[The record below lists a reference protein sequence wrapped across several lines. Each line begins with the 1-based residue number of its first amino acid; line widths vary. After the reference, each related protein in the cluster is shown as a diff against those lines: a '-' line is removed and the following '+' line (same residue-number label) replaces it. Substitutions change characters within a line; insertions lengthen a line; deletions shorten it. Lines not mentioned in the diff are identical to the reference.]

1 MATWTYAPR
10 MELGV
15 LGPLRVTRAGRP
27 VDVAGIKERTLL
39 AHLVA
44 YAGRTVPVADLID
57 SLWGQSP
64 PRTAAKSLQTY
75 VLRLRRVLEPEREG
89 VGSLLVTDPGGYRL
103 AISPDQVDA
112 HRFAELAALGHRAVE
127 AARYDV
133 AVATLREALDL
144 WRGPAY
150 TGFEETPYAVAERR
164 RLEELQL
171 SALEDRWRAE
181 LELGDE
187 GAVVSA
193 LERLLKEH
201 PHRERLW
208 SLLMLALY
216 RSGRQGDALAA
227 YDRARARLL
236 DDLGVV
242 PGDELR
248 RMQARVL
255 DQDPGLLPRR
265 RRDSVPPDLIEP
277 RRPLVGRE
285 EELALLE
292 SAWRRALLGEPVAV
306 VLRGPPGAGASRLA
320 SALAAEVAR
329 GGHPVAYYAADGAE
343 STTPLGGLLVSERA
357 VPPPPAGA
365 MTLQL
370 ARPGAALPQGCVAL
384 DLKPLPSDAVRQIVA
399 SYVSPADVV
408 AATEFVLA
416 EGPPW
421 PGVVHDAALSWA
433 RDNARARVAASASRL
448 GEAATRLGEVRSEVV
463 DGVVALE
470 AVQLSDRP
478 LRVDVCPWRGLASYD
493 VEDAE
498 WYAGRERLV
507 AELLARVASARV
519 VAVVGASGSGK
530 SSLLRAGLLAGL
542 AAGRL
547 PGSERWTGWLLR
559 PGEQPLDQLARTAMG
574 PVSRGTSDAGEALA
588 RLFDQD
594 PSEDRTVL
602 VVDQLEEAWTLCR
615 DDVERGRFLDLLA
628 DFVEDDRSPVSLVV
642 AIRADFVGHLADHPR
657 LAHALADHTLLVG
670 SPTEPEIERAVHL
683 PATAAGLVLE
693 VGLADAL
700 VADAGDE
707 PGLLPLL
714 SVALTQL
721 WAQRDGNRLTLAAY
735 VGMGGLAGAIAH
747 LAEDAFQ
754 GLPTHWHDAA
764 RTLFLRLTGPGEG
777 SGVTRRRVALT
788 EVAALPDAATMDVVR
803 HLTDAR
809 LLTSTDGHVEIAHES
824 LFREWPRLR
833 GWVAED
839 VEVRAVRHRLAGAA
853 RDWDAD
859 GRDPTQLWRGT
870 RLQSGSEIAKHSALT
885 DVEQDFLR
893 EGRLAV
899 DADQRAAEER
909 AMTAVRQNRR
919 LRRLL
924 LGLVVLLAVALV
936 AGVLAW
942 RAQQAAEASSA
953 RARDASVAADAK
965 RLAAQAL
972 NEDFLDTALL
982 EAVEAVKIEQS
993 PETYGALVSLLAR
1006 VPELIT
1012 LVRAPQA
1019 RFLYALTGPDG
1030 RTVFM
1035 VDQQSVW
1042 AIEAETGAV
1051 VWQRE
1056 FHLDDPHEQPLEVA
1070 LGPGGL
1076 ALTVAGRRMMY
1087 VAMLDPET
1095 GADRWVLTPEDL
1107 PDRLGD
1113 WGEFSAELA
1122 WSGDHLVV
1130 MYGPHLIVLGEDGRL
1145 VRDLFVDSFPRY
1157 LRAWPDGRVSM
1168 EVDPFEARIV
1178 DPAEKSMRL
1187 RRLAATVVAVS
1198 PDGDRVIT
1206 AEPTDADAMLLQ
1218 MRDADLRPVS
1228 EPVLTHFSADR
1239 PRWSPDGSHVALTV
1253 DEQVELRD
1261 GRTFQLVRTLS
1272 GAHSGTVLDVA
1283 FAGGGGDLVW
1293 LAGRDGLASGWD
1305 LTGARGVI
1313 RAQAVAAEPHV
1324 GEVSAGGRLAAYVRF
1339 SSETFNEAAVADV
1352 ATGVDVAELRLE
1364 EGCECQV
1371 TSVAM
1376 GPGDSVVL
1384 GAVEQFLPDFAGLV
1398 EDRGRLVAWSPHD
1411 GTRLGA
1417 VDLPWPPQWIDVT
1430 PDGRYAVVNGRT
1442 GWAVVDLHRMQVVG
1456 EPVVGA
1462 EALEGPD
1469 IIGQVAVS
1477 RDGGEAVLARRG
1489 ELVVID
1495 PRTGA
1500 ELRRGAVEPEHRTVV
1515 RSGMGGLTSVTFSSD
1530 GSQIVAGGFT
1540 GSVYFLDARTLQP
1553 VAPARQEIDGWVIET
1568 EISPDGRW
1576 LTTMGTDGDLLLWDA
1591 RTWTP
1596 LGEPLFEDGSWGI
1609 LHFPDDSTVHALYEG
1624 LEGDRRGTARWAQL
1638 DPADWV
1644 AAACR
1649 VANRELTADEWAVLH
1664 PGTEPQETCS
1674 GPPDR

>member
-15 LGPLRVTRAGRP
+15 LGPLLVTRAGEP
-27 VDVAGIKERTLL
+27 VDIAGVKERTLL

-57 SLWGQSP
+57 SLWGGTP

-75 VLRLRRVLEPEREG
+75 VLRVRRVLEPEREG
-89 VGSLLVTDPGGYRL
+89 VGSVLVTDPGGYRL
-103 AISPDQVDA
+103 AIAPDQVDA

-127 AARYDV
+127 EGRHDV
-133 AVATLREALDL
+133 AVTTLREALAL

-150 TGFEETPYAVAERR
+150 TGFEQTPYAVAEGR
-164 RLEELQL
+164 RLGELQL
-171 SALEDRWRAE
+171 SAVEDRWRAE

-193 LERLLKEH
+193 VERLLEEH
-201 PHRERLW
+201 PYRERLW

-227 YDRARARLL
+227 YDRARSRLL
-236 DDLGVV
+236 DDLGVE

-255 DQDPGLLPRR
+255 DQDPALRPGR
-265 RRDSVPPDLIEP
+265 RRDSVPPDLVEP

-292 SAWRRALLGEPVAV
+292 SAWRRAVAGEAV
-306 VLRGPPGAGASRLA
+306 TVVVRGPAGAGASRLA
-320 SALAAEVAR
+320 SALAAQVAR
-329 GGHPVAYYAADGAE
+329 SGRPVAYTADGEDPTA
-343 STTPLGGLLVSERA
+343 PLGGLLVSERP

-370 ARPGAALPQGCVAL
+370 AGPAAALPQGSVAL
-384 DLKPLPSDAVRQIVA
+384 DLEPLGPDAVREIVA
-399 SYVSPADVV
+399 SYVGPADVA
-408 AATEFVLA
+408 AATEFVLRA
-416 EGPPW
+416 GTPW
-421 PGVVHDAALSWA
+421 PGSVHDTAVGWA
-433 RDNARARVAASASRL
+433 RDTARARVATGASRL
-448 GEAATRLGEVRSEVV
+448 GEAATRLGEVRAEVV
-463 DGVVALE
+463 DSVVALE
-470 AVQLSDRP
+470 TVPASDRP
-478 LRVDVCPWRGLASYD
+478 VRPDTCPWRGLASYD

-547 PGSERWTGWLLR
+547 PGSERWAGWVLR
-559 PGEQPLDQLARTAMG
+559 PGEHPLRELARTAMG
-574 PVSRGTSDAGEALA
+574 VVSRGSTDAGEALA
-588 RLFDQD
+588 RLFEQD
-594 PSEDRTVL
+594 PGEDRTVL

-615 DDVERGRFLDLLA
+615 DDDERTRFLDLLA
-628 DFVEDDRSPVSLVV
+628 DLVGDERSRVTLVV
-642 AIRADFVGHLADHPR
+642 AIRADYVGQLAEHPR

-670 SPTEPEIERAVHL
+670 SPTEPEVERAVHL
-683 PATAAGLVLE
+683 PASAAGLELE

-747 LAEDAFQ
+747 LAEEAYQD
-754 GLPTHWHDAA
+754 LPPHWHDAA
-764 RTLFLRLTGPGEG
+764 RTLLLRLTGPGEG
-777 SGVTRRRVALT
+777 NGVTRRRVALA
-788 EVAALPDAATMDVVR
+788 ELAALPDGATTDVVQ

-809 LLTSTDGHVEIAHES
+809 LLTSSDGHVEIAHES

-833 GWVAED
+833 TWIAED
-839 VEVRAVRHRLAGAA
+839 VEARAVRHRVADAA
-853 RDWDAD
+853 REWEAD

-870 RLQSGSEIAKHSALT
+870 RLESGLEIAEHGGLT
-885 DVEQDFLR
+885 AVEREFL
-893 EGRLAV
+893 EDSRLAV

-909 AMTAVRQNRR
+909 AVAAVRQNRR

-924 LGLVVLLAVALV
+924 LGLAVLLAVALI

-953 RARDASVAADAK
+953 QARAASIAADAK

-982 EAVEAVKIEQS
+982 EAVEAVKVEQS

-1019 RFLYALTGPDG
+1019 RFLHTVAGPDG
-1030 RTVFM
+1030 RTVYM
-1035 VDQQSVW
+1035 VDQQSIW
-1042 AIEAETGAV
+1042 SIDAKTGEV
-1051 VWQRE
+1051 LWNRE
-1056 FHLDDPHEQPLEVA
+1056 FDLDDLSEQPLELA

-1076 ALTVAGRRMMY
+1076 AVTVASRRMMY
-1087 VAMLDPET
+1087 VAVLDPQT
-1095 GADRWVLTPEDL
+1095 GADRWLLTPDDL
-1107 PDRLGD
+1107 PRRLGD
-1113 WGEFSAELA
+1113 WGEFSGELT
-1122 WSGDHLVV
+1122 WSGDRLVL
-1130 MYGPHLIVLGEDGRL
+1130 MYGPHLIVLDRNGRL
-1145 VRDLFVDSFPRY
+1145 ERDLFVDSFPRW
-1157 LRAWPDGRVSM
+1157 LRGWPDGRISM

-1178 DPAEKSMRL
+1178 DLGEERMRL
-1187 RRLAATVVAVS
+1187 RRLPAPVVAVS
-1198 PDGDRVIT
+1198 PDGERLIT

-1218 MRDADLRPVS
+1218 MRDADLRPLS
-1228 EPVLTHFSADR
+1228 APLLTHPSADR
-1239 PRWSPDGSHVALTV
+1239 PRWSPDGSLVALTV
-1253 DEQVELRD
+1253 DEHVELRD
-1261 GRTFQLVRTLS
+1261 GRTLQLVRTLA
-1272 GAHSGTVLDVA
+1272 GAHSGSVIDAT
-1283 FAGGGGDLVW
+1283 FADGGAIVW

-1313 RAQAVAAEPHV
+1313 RTEAVGAEPHV
-1324 GEVSAGGRLAAYVRF
+1324 GDVSPGGRLAAYVRF
-1339 SSETFNEAAVADV
+1339 NSHTFNEAAVADV
-1352 ATGVDVAELRLE
+1352 ATGADVAELHLE
-1364 EGCECQV
+1364 EACDCQV
-1371 TSVAM
+1371 TSLAM
-1376 GPGDSVVL
+1376 GPGDSVAL
-1384 GAVEQFLPDFAGLV
+1384 GAVKEYRPDFAGLV
-1398 EDRGRLVAWSPHD
+1398 EDRGRVVAWSPHD
-1411 GTRLGA
+1411 GTRLGE
-1417 VDLPWPPQWIDVT
+1417 VELPWPPQWIDVT
-1430 PDGRYAVVNGRT
+1430 PDGRHAVVNGRT
-1442 GWAVVDLHRMQVVG
+1442 GWAVVDLQRMQLAG
-1456 EPVVGA
+1456 APVA
-1462 EALEGPD
+1462 DADAIDELE
-1469 IIGQVAVS
+1469 IVGQVAVS
-1477 RDGGEAVLARRG
+1477 RDGREAVLVRG
-1489 ELVVID
+1489 GEVVVVD

-1500 ELRRGAVEPEHRTVV
+1500 ELRRGLVDLEHQTVV
-1515 RSGMGGLTSVTFSSD
+1515 ESGMGGLTSVTFSAD
-1530 GSQIVAGGFT
+1530 GSAIVVGGFT
-1540 GSVYFLDARTLQP
+1540 GSVYFLDAQSLEP
-1553 VAPARQEIDGWVIET
+1553 VAPARQEIDGWVVQT

-1576 LTTMGTDGDLLLWDA
+1576 LATMGTDGDVLLWDTA
-1591 RTWTP
+1591 AWAP
-1596 LGEPLFEDGSWGI
+1596 LGEPLFEDGTWGI
-1609 LHFPDDSTVHALYEG
+1609 LHFPDDRTVHALFEG
-1624 LEGDRRGTARWAQL
+1624 IEGDRRGTARWADL

-1644 AAACR
+1644 RDACR
-1649 VANRELTADEWAVLH
+1649 LANRELTEDEWATLH
-1664 PGTEPQETCS
+1664 PGTEWAATCADARS
-1674 GPPDR
+1674 DP

>member
-1 MATWTYAPR
+1 MTNWIYAPR

-15 LGPLRVTRAGRP
+15 LGPLLVVRAGEP
-27 VDVAGIKERTLL
+27 VDVAGVKERTLL

-44 YAGRTVPVADLID
+44 YAGRTVPVADLVD
-57 SLWGQSP
+57 SLWAGAP

-75 VLRLRRVLEPEREG
+75 VLRVRRVLEPEREG
-89 VGSLLVTDPGGYRL
+89 VGSVLVTDPGGYRL
-103 AISPDQVDA
+103 AVSPDQVDA
-112 HRFAELAALGHRAVE
+112 HRFAELAALGHRAVQE
-127 AARYDV
+127 GRYDV
-133 AVATLREALDL
+133 AVTTLRDALAL

-150 TGFEETPYAVAERR
+150 TGFEHTRYAVAEGR

-171 SALEDRWRAE
+171 SAVEDRWRAE

-193 LERLLKEH
+193 VERLLEEH
-201 PHRERLW
+201 PYRERLW

-227 YDRARARLL
+227 YDRARSRLL
-236 DDLGVV
+236 EDLGVE

-248 RMQARVL
+248 QTQARVL
-255 DQDPGLLPRR
+255 AQHPALRPRR
-265 RRDSVPPDLIEP
+265 RRDPVPPDLVEP

-292 SAWRRALLGEPVAV
+292 SAWSRAVAGESVTV

-320 SALAAEVAR
+320 SALAAVVAR
-329 GGHPVAYYAADGAE
+329 GGRPVAYTADGEQPTA
-343 STTPLGGLLVSERA
+343 PVGGLLVSECP
-357 VPPPPAGA
+357 VSPPPVGA

-370 ARPGAALPQGCVAL
+370 AGPGAALPQGSVGL
-384 DLKPLPSDAVRQIVA
+384 DLEPLGPDAVREIVA
-399 SYVSPADVV
+399 SYVGPADVA
-408 AATEFVLA
+408 AATEFVLRA
-416 EGPPW
+416 GTPW
-421 PGVVHDAALSWA
+421 PGAVHDTAVGWA
-433 RDNARARVAASASRL
+433 RDTARTRVATGASRL
-448 GEAATRLGEVRSEVV
+448 GEAATRLGEVRAQVV
-463 DGVVALE
+463 DSVVALDSVATGDR
-470 AVQLSDRP
+470 AVPSDT
-478 LRVDVCPWRGLASYD
+478 CPWRGLASYE
-493 VEDAE
+493 VEDAD

-507 AELLARVASARV
+507 AELLARVASGRV

-547 PGSERWTGWLLR
+547 PGSERWVGWVVR
-559 PGEQPLDQLARTAMG
+559 PGEHPLRELARTALG
-574 PVSRGTSDAGEALA
+574 VVSRGSSDAGDALA
-588 RLFDQD
+588 RLFEQD
-594 PSEDRTVL
+594 PGDDRAVL

-615 DDVERGRFLDLLA
+615 DDEERTRFLDLLA
-628 DFVEDDRSPVSLVV
+628 DLVGDERSRVTLVL
-642 AIRADFVGHLADHPR
+642 AIRADYVGQLAEHPR

-670 SPTEPEIERAVHL
+670 SPTEPEVERAVRL
-683 PATAAGLVLE
+683 PASAAGLDLE
-693 VGLADAL
+693 IGLADAL

-721 WAQRDGNRLTLAAY
+721 WTQRAGDRLTLAAY
-735 VGMGGLAGAIAH
+735 VSMGGLAGAIAH
-747 LAEDAFQ
+747 LAEDAYQ
-754 GLPTHWHDAA
+754 GLPRHWHDAA
-764 RTLFLRLTGPGEG
+764 RTLLLRLTGPGEG
-777 SGVTRRRVALT
+777 SGVTRRRVSFAELGT
-788 EVAALPDAATMDVVR
+788 LPDASTMDVVG

-809 LLTSTDGHVEIAHES
+809 LLTSSDGYVEIAHES

-833 GWVAED
+833 TWIAED
-839 VEVRAVRHRLAGAA
+839 VEARGVRHRLADAA
-853 RDWDAD
+853 REWQAD
-859 GRDPTQLWRGT
+859 GGDPTQLWRGN
-870 RLQSGSEIAKHSALT
+870 RLESGLELAGGGALT
-885 DVEQDFLR
+885 DLEREFL
-893 EGRLAV
+893 EESRLAV
-899 DADQRAAEER
+899 EADQRAAEER
-909 AMTAVRQNRR
+909 AATAVRQNRR

-924 LGLVVLLAVALV
+924 VGLAMLLVVALV

-942 RAQQAAEASSA
+942 RAQEAAETSSA
-953 RARDASVAADAK
+953 RAREASVAADAK

-982 EAVEAVKIEQS
+982 EAVEAVKLEQS
-993 PETYGALVSLLAR
+993 PETHGALVSLLAR

-1019 RFLYALTGPDG
+1019 RFLYALAGPDG

-1035 VDQQSVW
+1035 VDQQSIW
-1042 AIEAETGAV
+1042 AIEAESGEV
-1051 VWQRE
+1051 VWNRD
-1056 FHLDDPHEQPLEVA
+1056 FDLDDPGEQPLEVA

-1076 ALTVAGRRMMY
+1076 AVTVASRRMMY
-1087 VAMLDPET
+1087 VAVLDPET
-1095 GADRWVLTPEDL
+1095 GTDRWVVMPDDL
-1107 PDRLGD
+1107 PQRLGD
-1113 WGEFSAELA
+1113 RGEFSAELA
-1122 WSGDHLVV
+1122 WSGDRLVLA
-1130 MYGPHLIVLGEDGRL
+1130 YGPHLLVLGEDGRL
-1145 VRDLFVDSFPRY
+1145 EQDLFVGSFPRY

-1178 DPAEKSMRL
+1178 DPAEDAMRM
-1187 RRLAATVVAVS
+1187 RRLPAPVVAVA
-1198 PDGDRVIT
+1198 PDGERVVT

-1218 MRDADLRPVS
+1218 MRDADMRPVS
-1228 EPVLTHFSADR
+1228 EPVLAHFSADR
-1239 PRWSPDGSHVALTV
+1239 PRWSPDGSLVALTA

-1283 FAGGGGDLVW
+1283 FAGGSGDLVW

-1313 RAQAVAAEPHV
+1313 RTQAVAAEPHV
-1324 GEVSAGGRLAAYVRF
+1324 GEVSPGGRLAAYVRF
-1339 SSETFNEAAVADV
+1339 RSETFNEAAVADV
-1352 ATGVDVAELRLE
+1352 ATGADVTELRLE

-1376 GPGDSVVL
+1376 GPDDSVAL
-1384 GAVEQFLPDFAGLV
+1384 GAVEEFLPDFAGLV
-1398 EDRGRLVAWSPHD
+1398 ENRGRLVAWSPHD
-1411 GTRLGA
+1411 GVRLGA

-1442 GWAVVDLHRMQVVG
+1442 GWAVVDLDRMQVVG

-1462 EALEGPD
+1462 EALDGPE
-1469 IIGQVAVS
+1469 ILGQVAVS
-1477 RDGGEAVLARRG
+1477 RDGEEAVLARRG
-1489 ELVVID
+1489 ELVVVD
-1495 PRTGA
+1495 PRTGD
-1500 ELRRGAVEPEHRTVV
+1500 ELRRGLVELEHRTVV

-1540 GSVYFLDARTLQP
+1540 GSVHFLDARTLRP
-1553 VAPARQEIDGWVIET
+1553 VAPARQEIDGWVIES

-1576 LTTMGTDGDLLLWDA
+1576 LTTLGTDGDLLLWDA
-1591 RTWTP
+1591 RSWTP

-1624 LEGDRRGTARWAQL
+1624 AEGDRRGTARWARL

-1649 VANRELTADEWAVLH
+1649 LANRDLTADEWEVLH
-1664 PGTEPQETCS
+1664 PGTERQETCS
-1674 GPPDR
+1674 GPPGS